1 MNKVAKEI
9 EVEGAIPLRT
19 EADIMA
25 EVARLKKKH
34 QLKEVFVIQADD
46 LICYLKRPSR
56 NQMKYAMSVSQNDP
70 LGMTEKI
77 LEAGWLEGDEELRTE
92 DKYFYDI
99 SRQIDSLIETATV
112 EIKKY

>member
-1 MNKVAKEI
+1 MNKQVKDIA
-9 EVEGAIPLRT
+9 VDGAIPVRT
-19 EADIMA
+19 EADI
-25 EVARLKKKH
+25 VANVERLKKKH
-34 QLKEVFVIQADD
+34 GLKEVFVIQADD

-112 EIKKY
+112 DIKKY